1 MLKSSEISDLVL
13 TFPIQYI
20 EMSPYLR
27 AEIHWVNL
35 SCTPIFL
42 TLSGRGIM
50 GSERVWKK
58 LFHTWT
64 ICMVKDNI

>member
-1 MLKSSEISDLVL
+1 MLKSSEICDLVL

-27 AEIHWVNL
+27 AEIQWVNL

-42 TLSGRGIM
+42 TLSGRGLWGVNEFGKSYFIL
-50 GSERVWKK
+50 GQFAW
-58 LFHTWT
+58 
-64 ICMVKDNI
+64 